1 MRLTKGEYRLLD
13 QTALQLR
20 LDYDFL
26 VDDLDVF
33 QLANKMNVSLI
44 PYSEIEDKA
53 KKFIFDKEDRINDGF
68 FATEC
73 RKYAPKIFYNDKI
86 SNKRIK
92 FTISHELEHYVFDDN
107 NDGEYEEAKANHFA
121 RQLLIPNCLVIM
133 YALKGVDIYDLVSIF
148 NVSYEVAAIA
158 YLHARNRLHY
168 RGYKL
173 EDYETDF
180 MNVYYKK
187 HFGIEFD
194 NYQILLN
201 NTNKK

>member
-68 FATEC
+68 LLQNVESMHLKSSTM
-73 RKYAPKIFYNDKI
+73 
-86 SNKRIK
+86 IK
-92 FTISHELEHYVFDDN
+92 FRIRELN
-107 NDGEYEEAKANHFA
+107 
-121 RQLLIPNCLVIM
+121 LLSL
-133 YALKGVDIYDLVSIF
+133 
-148 NVSYEVAAIA
+148 
-158 YLHARNRLHY
+158 
-168 RGYKL
+168 
-173 EDYETDF
+173 
-180 MNVYYKK
+180 MN
-187 HFGIEFD
+187 
-194 NYQILLN
+194 
-201 NTNKK
+201 